1 MTEPRAALSPGSTI
15 AILGGGQLGRM
26 LSVAAARLGFRAH
39 VYSDAAEAP
48 ATEVAALA
56 VRGAYDDLDAL
67 DRFAAHA
74 DVLTFEFEN
83 VPVSAAEHLSE
94 RIPLRPSA
102 RSLAVAQDRITEKMF
117 LTEHGLPVAPFAQID
132 TADDLARALREMDAP
147 AILKTRRL
155 GYDGKGQLNVQPG
168 SDAAAAFA
176 TIEGLPAVL
185 EKRIPF
191 SCEISVIAVRGLDG
205 EVVAYESPWN
215 THAGGILRTSTVP
228 AGVAANVREAAA
240 KMAARVAEALGY
252 VGVLGVEFFVLGAD
266 DADRAGPEARLLINE
281 IAPRVHNSGHWTM
294 DACRCD
300 QFENHIRA
308 IVGWPLGPTTR
319 DSDVEMVNLIG
330 EDALAWQDWAGRDDC
345 VLHLYGK
352 RDARPGRKM
361 GHVNV
366 LKPRS

>member
-1 MTEPRAALSPGSTI
+1 M
-15 AILGGGQLGRM
+15 
-26 LSVAAARLGFRAH
+26 AAARLGFRTH

-48 ATEVAALA
+48 AAEVAALA

-67 DRFAAHA
+67 ARFSAHA

-83 VPVSAAEHLSE
+83 VPVSAAEHLAE
-94 RIPLRPSA
+94 RIPLRPGA
-102 RSLAVAQDRITEKMF
+102 RSLAVAQDRVAEKTF
-117 LTEHGLPVAPFAQID
+117 LTGLDLPVAPFAQID
-132 TADDLARALREMDAP
+132 TADDLARALHDMDAP

-168 SDAAAAFA
+168 SDAEAAFA

-191 SCEISVIAVRGLDG
+191 ACEISVIAVRGLDG
-205 EVVAYESPWN
+205 EIVTYESPKN

-228 AGVAANVREAAA
+228 SGVETEVTDAAA
-240 KMAARVAEALGY
+240 VMAAKVATALDY
-252 VGVLGVEFFVLGAD
+252 VGVLAVEFFVLPAD
-266 DADRAGPEARLLINE
+266 ANLAPGERLLINE

-294 DACRCD
+294 DACACD

-308 IVGWPLGPTTR
+308 IVGWPLGPTVRSR
-319 DSDVEMVNLIG
+319 DIKMVNLIG
-330 EDALAWQDWAGRDDC
+330 DDVHAWHDWAERDDC
-345 VLHLYGK
+345 ALHLYGK
-352 RDARPGRKM
+352 REARTGRKM

-366 LKPRS
+366 WKHD